1 MGRTQ
6 QSSPIQ
12 RLAQWAIVIAL
23 PAFLLLS
30 NVRLLMTSAF
40 LQYEYSRPDFPAATG
55 LSSTERMAIAQ
66 TTLDYV
72 TGQADLE
79 TLRRLPYREKEVQH
93 LVDVRVVAGRAFA
106 VHWLAGGLLL
116 AALLFLV
123 ISPRALRPTQEE
135 NSSLWDRLP
144 TCPTVGS
151 FQASRP
157 GTRPLA
163 ARGLLYGSGLT
174 LALLVALALFIYVNF
189 DVFFVKFHQMFFA
202 GDSWLFAYE
211 DTLIRLFPV
220 PFWFAAALGIA
231 LLTIGEALVVGLGAY
246 VWKLR

>member
-6 QSSPIQ
+6 QSSRIQ
-12 RLAQWAIVIAL
+12 RLAQWVIVIAL

-93 LVDVRVVAGRAFA
+93 LVDVRVVAGQAFV

-123 ISPRALRPTQEE
+123 I
-135 NSSLWDRLP
+135 
-144 TCPTVGS
+144 
-151 FQASRP
+151 RP

-202 GDSWLFAYE
+202 GDSWLFNYE

-220 PFWFAAALGIA
+220 PFWFTAALGIA

-246 VWKLR
+246 VWKSR

>member
-1 MGRTQ
+1 M
-6 QSSPIQ
+6 
-12 RLAQWAIVIAL
+12 
-23 PAFLLLS
+23 
-30 NVRLLMTSAF
+30 
-40 LQYEYSRPDFPAATG
+40 
-55 LSSTERMAIAQ
+55 
-66 TTLDYV
+66 
-72 TGQADLE
+72 
-79 TLRRLPYREKEVQH
+79 
-93 LVDVRVVAGRAFA
+93 
-106 VHWLAGGLLL
+106 
-116 AALLFLV
+116 
-123 ISPRALRPTQEE
+123 
-135 NSSLWDRLP
+135 P

>member
-1 MGRTQ
+1 VVSTQ
-6 QSSPIQ
+6 RSSPIQ
-12 RLAQWAIVIAL
+12 RLAQLVIIIAL
-23 PAFLLLS
+23 PVFLLLS

-40 LQYEYSRPDFPAATG
+40 LKYEYGRPDFPAATG
-55 LSSTERMAIAQ
+55 LSSTERLTIAQ

-93 LVDVRVVAGRAFA
+93 LVDVRLVAEQAFA

-116 AALLFLV
+116 VALLFLV
-123 ISPRALRPTQEE
+123 I
-135 NSSLWDRLP
+135 
-144 TCPTVGS
+144 
-151 FQASRP
+151 RP

-163 ARGLLYGSGLT
+163 AGGLLYGSGLT
-174 LALLVALALFIYVNF
+174 LALLVALALFIYANF

-202 GDSWLFAYE
+202 GDSWLFNYE

-220 PFWFAAALGIA
+220 PFWFTAALGIA

-246 VWKLR
+246 VWWRRERKT